1 MADEKKIIEIQI
13 SQNEAIQ
20 EIVRLREEVT
30 KLKNAEGLTKEQIEA
45 NKIATQEYNQ
55 QIRSLQKEVQNSIKT
70 DQQKEG
76 SLSQMKAQVSN
87 LTKEYNDLSRQE
99 RESAKGRELQSK
111 IKGLTDELK
120 DAESAIGDNR
130 RKVGDYAGEIGKL
143 GDKISAIPGPI
154 GKMAGGVGGATNA
167 FKAFNLTNPVGWI
180 TILIGA
186 LSGLTEKLKANK
198 EMTELMAK
206 ASGALNGIIAF
217 FNKIIVDA
225 AKRVS
230 DFVSGIQSFPD
241 LLKKVGDAIKENLIN
256 RLESFSVIGKAIVK
270 ILKGDFKEGFQQ
282 LADGMI
288 QNVTGIEKATSKLAS
303 GISTIGKSITEATKE
318 GSQLAALEKR
328 FEIANRNSQKLQ
340 LQYQYE
346 AEKLRQLR
354 DDEALTIEERI
365 KYNDELGKV
374 LQKQIKDES
383 GIANLQ
389 LQIARMRIK
398 INGETVE
405 NLDELAEAETRLID
419 IKERIAG
426 QESEQLMNINSLRRE
441 QTAVANEEAKKQLEI
456 EKQKQAEL
464 LEIKKAADEEL
475 NRLLEQSEK
484 EMESL
489 ADFER
494 KRIETKLQIDND
506 NRLQI
511 KRQQIDSE
519 FNLLRFELDRQYQ
532 EQIAAAEKVGADTAM
547 ITQIYERAKT
557 EIQQEET
564 QSRLNLVAGLAGD
577 IASLLG
583 EGTILGKIAA
593 SAQTAINTYQAAMG
607 AYAQATPLLGPIGGA
622 IAAGIATA
630 AGLKAIKNIWAVKSG
645 LPGDKTQSSA
655 SVQSNRGAVA
665 GLPDISSRIASP
677 LTPIINPS
685 TSAAITSGAATSIS
699 TGSADPLR
707 IMQNMPA
714 PIVTVKDI
722 EIAQKRV
729 KVIDSISKV

>member
-1 MADEKKIIEIQI
+1 MADEKKIIVI
-13 SQNEAIQ
+13 SVDNDAAIQ
-20 EIVRLREEVT
+20 EIIRLREET
-30 KLKNAEGLTKEQIEA
+30 AKLKDTEGLTQEQIEA
-45 NKIATQEYNQ
+45 NRIATQEYNQ

-99 RESAKGRELQSK
+99 RESAKGRELQAK

-143 GDKISAIPGPI
+143 GGTLSAIPGPI
-154 GKMAGGVGGATNA
+154 GKMAGGIGGATSA

-180 TILIGA
+180 TMLIS
-186 LSGLTEKLKANK
+186 LLTSLTGKLKANK

-206 ASGALNGIIAF
+206 ASGALNGIISF

-225 AKRVS
+225 VKSVS
-230 DFVSGIQSFPD
+230 DFIGSIKSFPD
-241 LLKKVGDAIKENLIN
+241 LLKRVGDAVKENLIN

-270 ILKGDFKEGFQQ
+270 ILKGDLKEGFQQ

-288 QNVTGIEKATSKLAS
+288 QNVTGVEKATGKLAS
-303 GISTIGKSITEATKE
+303 GIGAIGKSIAEATKE

-346 AEKLRQLR
+346 AERLRQVR
-354 DDEALTIEERI
+354 DDESLTMEQRVKANE
-365 KYNDELGKV
+365 DLGKV

-383 GIANLQ
+383 NIANLQ
-389 LQIARMRIK
+389 IQIARMRIK
-398 INGETVE
+398 QNGETKE

-426 QESEQLMNINSLRRE
+426 QESEQLVNINSLRRE
-441 QTAVANEEAKKQLEI
+441 AEMIAKEEAKKQAEI
-456 EKQKQAEL
+456 EKEKQAEL
-464 LEIKKAADEEL
+464 LAIKKAADDEL
-475 NRLLEQSEK
+475 NRLFEESEK
-484 EMESL
+484 EMALLE
-489 ADFER
+489 DFEQE
-494 KRIETKLQIDND
+494 RIKTKLQIEND
-506 NRLQI
+506 SRLEL
-511 KRQQIDSE
+511 KRQQYDNE
-519 FNLLRFELDRQYQ
+519 FDLLRIELEKQYAQ
-532 EQIAAAEKVGADTAM
+532 QIAAAEKVGADTTN
-547 ITQIYERAKT
+547 ITALYEKSKT
-557 EIQQEET
+557 EIQKEET
-564 QSRLNLVAGLAGD
+564 SARLDLVAGLAGD
-577 IASLLG
+577 IAQLFG
-583 EGTILGKIAA
+583 EGTVAGKMAA

-630 AGLKAIKNIWAVKSG
+630 AGIKAIKNIWAVKSG
-645 LPGDKTQSSA
+645 LPGDSNSA
-655 SVQSNRGAVA
+655 SSSVRLTSVTPAT
-665 GLPDISSRIASP
+665 PDTTARIASP
-677 LTPIINPS
+677 LTPIISP
-685 TSAAITSGAATSIS
+685 TGSAAITSGAATSIS
-699 TGSADPLR
+699 TGAADPLR

-722 EIAQKRV
+722 DIAQKRV
-729 KVIDSISKV
+729 KVTDSLAKV

>member
-1 MADEKKIIEIQI
+1 MADEKKIIII
-13 SQNEAIQ
+13 SVDNDAAIQ
-20 EIVRLREEVT
+20 EIIRLREET
-30 KLKNAEGLTKEQIEA
+30 AKLKDTEGLTQEQIEA
-45 NKIATQEYNQ
+45 NRIATQEYNQ

-99 RESAKGRELQSK
+99 RESAKGRELQAK

-143 GDKISAIPGPI
+143 GGTLSAIPGPI
-154 GKMAGGVGGATNA
+154 GKMAGGIGGATNA

-180 TILIGA
+180 TMLIS
-186 LSGLTEKLKANK
+186 LLTSLTGKLKANK

-206 ASGALNGIIAF
+206 ASGALNGIISF

-225 AKRVS
+225 VKSVS
-230 DFVSGIQSFPD
+230 DFIGSIKSFPD
-241 LLKKVGDAIKENLIN
+241 LLKRVGDAVKENLIN

-270 ILKGDFKEGFQQ
+270 ILKGDLKEGFQQ

-288 QNVTGIEKATSKLAS
+288 QNVTGVEKATGKLAS
-303 GISTIGKSITEATKE
+303 GIGAIGKSIAEATKE

-346 AEKLRQLR
+346 AERLRQVR
-354 DDEALTIEERI
+354 DDEALTMEQRVKANE
-365 KYNDELGKV
+365 DLGKV

-383 GIANLQ
+383 NIANLQ
-389 LQIARMRIK
+389 IQIARMRIK
-398 INGETVE
+398 QNGETKE

-426 QESEQLMNINSLRRE
+426 QESEQLVNINSLRRE
-441 QTAVANEEAKKQLEI
+441 AEVKAKEDAKKQVEI
-456 EKQKQAEL
+456 EKEKQAEL
-464 LEIKKAADEEL
+464 LAIKKAADDEL
-475 NRLLEQSEK
+475 NRLFEESEK
-484 EMESL
+484 EMALLE
-489 ADFER
+489 DFEQE
-494 KRIETKLQIDND
+494 RIKTKLQIEND
-506 NRLQI
+506 SRFEL
-511 KRQQIDSE
+511 KRQQYDNE
-519 FNLLRFELDRQYQ
+519 FDLLRIELEKQYAQ
-532 EQIAAAEKVGADTAM
+532 QIAAAEKVGADTAN
-547 ITQIYERAKT
+547 ITALYEKSKT
-557 EIQQEET
+557 EIQKEET
-564 QSRLNLVAGLAGD
+564 SARLDLVAGLAGD
-577 IASLLG
+577 IAQLFG
-583 EGTILGKIAA
+583 EGTVAGKMAA

-607 AYAQATPLLGPIGGA
+607 AYANATPLLGPIGGF

-630 AGLKAIKNIWAVKSG
+630 AGIKAIKNIWAVKSG
-645 LPGDKTQSSA
+645 LPGDSNSA
-655 SVQSNRGAVA
+655 SSSVRLTSVTPAT
-665 GLPDISSRIASP
+665 PDTTARIASP
-677 LTPIINPS
+677 LTPIISP
-685 TSAAITSGAATSIS
+685 TGSAAITSGAATSIS
-699 TGSADPLR
+699 TGAADPLR

-722 EIAQKRV
+722 DIAQKRV
-729 KVIDSISKV
+729 KVTDSLAKI